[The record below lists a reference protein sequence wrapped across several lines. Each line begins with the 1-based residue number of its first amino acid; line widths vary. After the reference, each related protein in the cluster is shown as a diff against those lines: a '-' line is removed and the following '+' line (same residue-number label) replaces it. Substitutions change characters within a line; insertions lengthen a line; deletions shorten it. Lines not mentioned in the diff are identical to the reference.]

1 MNWKE
6 STYLKERQYD
16 SEKLCKLN
24 NEEIDCW
31 EKVVGVSALEDFFN
45 ENKLERSTILHSDAY
60 IFDQKKFDKLMELEK
75 LFFQNKWLHIKIPFL
90 ESREGR
96 LVFDNFYLPF
106 IKVGVYLLREK
117 NQNTEIFEESF
128 AEVLLERLSKAAMG
142 ILMFEMQLSKE
153 EGKLFGKTP
162 KEEYMFFNDTY
173 LKSAKYI
180 HELLDMY
187 PVLGRI
193 VFETIEC
200 LVENYTDF
208 IVRLKKDRDELQAQF
223 EINEWKIKK
232 IEASGS
238 DSHNKGKIVLIIIL
252 ENGAKVVYKPRSLQT
267 EYAYQKFCVEVSK
280 RCKHQLK
287 KLQIINKGEYGWEKF
302 VRAESCNTEDE
313 LNRYYYRFG
322 ILIFINYILNANDLH
337 VENIIAQ
344 GEYPVIIDAETILD
358 NKKKF
363 REKNARMVVSDYI
376 HESVLYSGL
385 LPFYRFTRKGKA
397 VNMSAINGQEG
408 VEYPI
413 LVPVIKDEGTSNMRY
428 VYGHPVTQNNNNL
441 ARLGKYFIE
450 PQNFLTYICEG
461 FEDAYKV
468 VLDDKVYMLEYIKIF
483 RNLKVRHLIQDT
495 QRYSMILHTSLHP
508 YFMQNGKDRNLFLA
522 NMYKDYSYVQGDGD
536 VVKTEIDD
544 MLRMDIP
551 YFYLDTSKTHLYG
564 SNDKKIKDYFEETSM
579 KHLEEKI
586 ENMDLQKLEEQKRFI
601 KIALTD
607 LDKCE
612 KDVSIRAFPITNKS
626 ENVEIGDLWMAVRKI
641 ANMLLESAVWGE
653 KKKDVN
659 WLGISSIGQ
668 LGNPLWNIQPL
679 GSYLY
684 DGIAGIA
691 IFFKALHC
699 LSGDA
704 KYSEICQALENN
716 LFEYTDEIVES
727 SNLSNETSGV
737 FSGESGIIYTYM
749 LLYCFTK
756 KDKYLEYAEK
766 HATIMEEIILK
777 DSEYDIIYGNAGA
790 TLVMLR
796 LYNITHVNK
805 YLNVAYKA
813 GKTLIKNQVK
823 MGQDVG
829 GWIRAG
835 SKKALSGFSHG
846 AAGIIYAL
854 TELWKITAD
863 KEILNSILMG
873 LNFEKTLYR
882 AEVKNW
888 VDRREK
894 TKEELEKYGCFMSA
908 WCHGSA
914 GILLGRS
921 KIYNDIPPIYK
932 EEIEGNVSAAL
943 CSSIQIGLS
952 TNDCLCHGNL
962 GNTEIFLEYAK
973 VFGDDT
979 IRNKYQKVRN
989 EIAKEICK
997 DSYNCGRKYLYGYKM
1012 PGFMTGISGMGYSLL
1027 RDLDKRLPCV
1037 LSIEL

>member
-6 STYLKERQYD
+6 STYLKERQYESEVLCTLD
-16 SEKLCKLN
+16 SEQ
-24 NEEIDCW
+24 ISYW
-31 EKVVGVSALEDFFN
+31 QKVVGVSALEDFFKDN
-45 ENKLERSTILHSDAY
+45 NLDKPTILCSETY
-60 IFDQKKFDKLMELEK
+60 KFDKGKFEKLMELEE
-75 LFFQNKWLHIKIPFL
+75 LLFQNKWLDIKIPFL
-90 ESREGR
+90 ENREGR

-106 IKVGVYLLREK
+106 IKTGIYLLREK

-128 AEVLLERLSKAAMG
+128 AEVLLERLSKASMG
-142 ILMFEMQLSKE
+142 ILMFEMQLNKE
-153 EGKLFGKTP
+153 EGKLCGRTP
-162 KEEYMFFNDTY
+162 KEEYIFFNDTY
-173 LKSAKYI
+173 LKSAEYI
-180 HELLDMY
+180 HELLDIY
-187 PVLGRI
+187 PVLGRV
-193 VFETIEC
+193 VFETIES
-200 LVENYTDF
+200 LVENYTDL
-208 IVRLKKDRDELQAQF
+208 IMRLEKDRDELQAQF
-223 EINEWKIKK
+223 KIKEWKIKK

-238 DSHNKGKIVLIIIL
+238 DSHNQGKTVLIIVL
-252 ENGAKVVYKPRSLQT
+252 AGGAKVVYKPRSLQT
-267 EYAYQKFCVEVSK
+267 EDAYQKFCVEVSK
-280 RCKHQLK
+280 GCKHQLK
-287 KLQIINKGEYGWEKF
+287 SLQVINKGEYGWEEF
-302 VRAESCNTEDE
+302 VREESCNTEDE
-313 LNRYYYRFG
+313 LKRYYYRFG

-337 VENIIAQ
+337 VENVIAQ

-358 NKKKF
+358 NKKEFK
-363 REKNARMVVSDYI
+363 EKNARMVVSDHI

-428 VYGHPVTQNNNNL
+428 VYSHPVTQTNNNL
-441 ARLGKYFIE
+441 ARLGKRFIE
-450 PQNFLTYICEG
+450 PQNFLEYICEG
-461 FEDAYKV
+461 FEDAYKM
-468 VLDDKVYMLEYIKIF
+468 VLDNKAYMLDYIKIF

-522 NMYKDYSYVQGDGD
+522 NMYKDYLYVQGDGD
-536 VVKTEIDD
+536 IVKIEIDD
-544 MLRMDIP
+544 ILRMDIP
-551 YFYLDTSKTHLYG
+551 YFYLNTSKAYLYG
-564 SNDKKIKDYFEETSM
+564 SGDKKIKDYFEETSM

-586 ENMDLQKLEEQKRFI
+586 KDMDLKKLEEQKRFI

-607 LDKCE
+607 LDECE
-612 KDVSIRAFPITNKS
+612 KDVSMRAFPITNKS
-626 ENVEIGDLWMAVRKI
+626 EIVEREDLWRAVRKI
-641 ANMLLESAVWGE
+641 ANVLLESAVWGE

-668 LGNPLWNIQPL
+668 RGNTSWNIQPL
-679 GSYLY
+679 GNYLY
-684 DGIAGIA
+684 DGIAGIT
-691 IFFKALHC
+691 IFFNALQC
-699 LSGDA
+699 LSGDE

-727 SNLSNETSGV
+727 SDLSNETSGV

-766 HATIMEEIILK
+766 HATIMEEIVLK

-790 TLVMLR
+790 ILVMLK

-805 YLNVAYKA
+805 YLDVAYKA
-813 GKTLIKNQVK
+813 GKILIKNQIK
-823 MGQDVG
+823 MGQDIG
-829 GWIRAG
+829 GWIGAG

-854 TELWKITAD
+854 TELWKVTAD
-863 KEILNSILMG
+863 KEILDSILMG
-873 LNFEKTLYR
+873 LNFEKMLYS

-888 VDRREK
+888 VDRRER
-894 TKEELEKYGCFMSA
+894 TTEELEKYGCFMSA

-921 KIYNDIPPIYK
+921 KIYNDIPSIYK
-932 EEIEGNVSAAL
+932 EEIEGNISAAL
-943 CSSIQIGLS
+943 SSSTQIGLS

-973 VFGDDT
+973 IFGDDT

-997 DSYNCGRKYLYGYKM
+997 DSYDCGRKYLYGYKI